1 MEYLLGLIVVV
12 AAAMLLR
19 RYLYGRP
26 IKFKFDGQRY
36 IRMPDKSFCNADG
49 TPIADTALA
58 AGLQAYWQA
67 MERSAEGM
75 DTRDYD

>member
-1 MEYLLGLIVVV
+1 MELLLGLIVVV

-19 RYLYGRP
+19 RTLYNRP

-36 IRMPDKSFCNADG
+36 IRMPDKSFCNVDG
-49 TPIADTALA
+49 TPIADAALT
-58 AGLQAYWQA
+58 AGLHAHWQA
-67 MERSAEGM
+67 MERAADGM